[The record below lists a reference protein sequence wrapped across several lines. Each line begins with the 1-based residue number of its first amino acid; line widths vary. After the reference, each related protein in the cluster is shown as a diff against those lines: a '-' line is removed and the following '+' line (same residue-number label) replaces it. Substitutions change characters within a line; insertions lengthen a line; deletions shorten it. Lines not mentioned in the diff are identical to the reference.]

1 VLRTVT
7 FSDPEVQKVLD
18 TQFVLTWHNQ
28 AQDLFPGK
36 PGSPGDHQPAV
47 SEHYLRTF
55 PDGAGGGNV
64 RMFFCTADAR
74 IVHSIEGYYRPATFL
89 AEVAFAQQLM
99 AVAGDPAELRNRVAA
114 RQALLDRELGTA
126 EAAGAAPHRALLLV
140 LRRNLERLA
149 QRLLD
154 LPDRYMVSAPHAIA

>member
-1 VLRTVT
+1 MT

>member
-1 VLRTVT
+1 VT

>member
-1 VLRTVT
+1 VT
-7 FSDPEVQKVLD
+7 FSDPEVQKLLD

-36 PGSPGDHQPAV
+36 PGSPADQQPAV

-64 RMFFCTADAR
+64 RMFFCTPDAR

-99 AVAGDPAELRNRVAA
+99 AVAGDAAELRLRVAA
-114 RQALLDRELGTA
+114 RQAGLDRELGTP
-126 EAAGAAPHRALLLV
+126 EVAGAAPQRALLGV
-140 LRRNLERLA
+140 LRSNLERLA

>member
-1 VLRTVT
+1 MLRTVT
-7 FSDPEVQKVLD
+7 FSDPEVQRLLD
-18 TQFVLTWHNQ
+18 AQFVVTWHNQ

-36 PGSPGDHQPAV
+36 PGSPSDHQPAV

-64 RMFFCTADAR
+64 RMFFCTPDAR

-99 AVAGDPAELRNRVAA
+99 AVAGDPAELRHRVAA
-114 RQALLDRELGTA
+114 RQSGLCRELGTA
-126 EAAGAAPHRALLLV
+126 EAGAAPHRALLQV
-140 LRRNLERLA
+140 LRSNLERLA